1 MKLVFSLTFLCVI
14 SVAFGHSAHLNKID
28 DEESSPRKASSY
40 FGDIKYLY
48 KTYQDCSAADLS
60 TCLKLKLF
68 TAIDRIARS
77 NGDFKVYDGVTFVKD
92 GETQEDE
99 SVPQSEIEIEAS
111 LPRSLDDKEQSLN
124 TLIMDKIMS
133 YFGSHTLK
141 VNPRQ
146 ISADK
151 STEFNQFMF
160 PRRLNSH
167 QQKT

>member
-1 MKLVFSLTFLCVI
+1 MKLLYSLTFLCVV

-28 DEESSPRKASSY
+28 DEESQPRKASSY

-68 TAIDRIARS
+68 TIIDRVARS
-77 NGDFKVYDGVTFVKD
+77 DSDFKVYEGVTFVRD
-92 GETQEDE
+92 GEEPVDE
-99 SVPQSEIEIEAS
+99 TAPKTEKEIEAS

-124 TLIMDKIMS
+124 SLIMDKIMS

-141 VNPRQ
+141 V
-146 ISADK
+146 S
-151 STEFNQFMF
+151 FV
-160 PRRLNSH
+160 
-167 QQKT
+167 